1 MFYKKEP
8 EDEPIKPSE
17 FGRVVYVMA
26 LVIFFS
32 ISMFFQ
38 EQIYG
43 ECDNIFMGI
52 LSAFACYFASFVA
65 AALLSVVPIV
75 LCRALFENCED
86 ERQRKIRK
94 IVITITYII
103 IILVAGIIFTL

>member
-8 EDEPIKPSE
+8 EDEPIQPSQ
-17 FGRVVYVMA
+17 FGGVVHGMS
-26 LVIFFS
+26 LMIFFL

-38 EQIYG
+38 GQIYG
-43 ECDNIFMGI
+43 NCGNIFIGI
-52 LSAFACYFASFVA
+52 FYAFLCYLGCFISTAILFVA
-65 AALLSVVPIV
+65 STV
-75 LCRALFENCED
+75 LNRALFENCQD